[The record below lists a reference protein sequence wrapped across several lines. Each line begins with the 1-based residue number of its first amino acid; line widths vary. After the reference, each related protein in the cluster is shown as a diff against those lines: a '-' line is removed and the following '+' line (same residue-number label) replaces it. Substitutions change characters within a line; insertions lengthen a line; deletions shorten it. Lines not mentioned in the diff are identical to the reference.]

1 MAAGINTVSPLSRVS
16 NELPS
21 DNKARAPINQRPARV
36 SRRRRCK
43 KCTRESKKKRT
54 KFIVLLVFAWFP
66 FSYSRV
72 LPFALFILR
81 YRTDHPRQWQ
91 IPDLPI
97 QIFIPKIALTKQAR
111 SSGRMNDELHSPSFY
126 LRSYIRRE
134 IAERK
139 QEEEHTEWCLT
150 NWETGLQLNPLCA
163 MSRFEFG
170 LVRQVSDSFCRDA
183 LSHQTRLINDPL
195 SLSLSFS
202 AKSQARSFPFFSA
215 IGKIQRKMYQFRA

>member
-21 DNKARAPINQRPARV
+21 DNKARAPINRRPARV

-43 KCTRESKKKRT
+43 KCTRESKKKGT
-54 KFIVLLVFAWFP
+54 KFIVLLVFASFP

-72 LPFALFILR
+72 LPFAPFILR
-81 YRTDHPRQWQ
+81 YRADYPGQWQ
-91 IPDLPI
+91 IPVLFI
-97 QIFIPKIALTKQAR
+97 QIFIPKIALMKQAS
-111 SSGRMNDELHSPSFY
+111 SSGSMNDELHSPSFY

-139 QEEEHTEWCLT
+139 QEGGHTEWCLT

-195 SLSLSFS
+195 SLSPSLSFS
-202 AKSQARSFPFFSA
+202 AKS
-215 IGKIQRKMYQFRA
+215 